1 MQGFFEFFLGGGVI
15 HLDLIKLETSTGIL
29 LTHKCIVLM
38 LDMKAE
44 HKTTLYNLHH
54 IFNKI
59 KYVVAYYM
67 TYSGVTFKRTTQGIP
82 IEHDL

>member
-1 MQGFFEFFLGGGVI
+1 
-15 HLDLIKLETSTGIL
+15 
-29 LTHKCIVLM
+29 
-38 LDMKAE
+38 MKAE

-54 IFNKI
+54 ITNKI

-67 TYSGVTFKRTTQGIP
+67 TFSGVTFKRTTPGIS